1 MQLYY
6 TRHSHFSRKVRILL
20 EGLGIPVELVNSGD
34 TAGMDPARFGHS
46 PLRRV
51 PVLKDGDTLVFDSDV
66 IAGHLVRTH
75 DPADRF
81 RVLRHDLP
89 TLNARSVL
97 NGVMGA
103 EVELILAARTGLD
116 TSGLLRFEKARQV
129 IAAGLEWLEGQ
140 AHLFAGEPDY
150 LGFHLVCMW
159 EHLHRFGHLPR
170 LTLPRLARHA
180 ERIGELPMVV
190 ATRAER

>member
-20 EGLGIPVELVNSGD
+20 EGLGIPVDLVNSGD
-34 TAGMDPARFGHS
+34 TAGTDALRFGHN

-66 IAGHLVRTH
+66 IAAHLVRTH
-75 DPADRF
+75 DPSDRF
-81 RVLRHDLP
+81 NVLRHDLS
-89 TLNARSVL
+89 TLNARTVM

-103 EVELILAARTGLD
+103 EVELILAARTGLV
-116 TSGLLRFEKARQV
+116 TVGLSRFDKARHV
-129 IAAGLEWLEGQ
+129 IVWGLEWLEEQ
-140 AHLFAGEPDY
+140 AHVFDGEPDY

-159 EHLHRFGHLPR
+159 EHLHRFGHFPDLALPH
-170 LTLPRLARHA
+170 LARHA
-180 ERIGELPMVV
+180 ERIGKLPVVV
-190 ATRAER
+190 ATKAE